1 MCEWGCGGVGGGLR
15 NEVVPV
21 RADASVAL
29 INQIL

>member
-1 MCEWGCGGVGGGLR
+1 MGVWGCGGGLR